1 MKKITLLS
9 LVAVLLTALTFTS
22 CNDDNGYSYLTKE
35 QQDAYQT
42 KMAGSYSNL
51 VLLFDHKN
59 DADVNKQ
66 IDSVE
71 TECYFSM
78 RNDSTFTISNFPIK
92 KLAEHISNPE
102 LKEAISKVEDKTVA
116 GKYMVLP
123 NSLTNQAYF
132 YACPSPINLNLTYG
146 SDAKEH
152 KVVLVFTANT
162 YDYNTQHYVGGCI
175 WSTKQIVFPFYLT
188 SIFVDGAKTD
198 YIKNSI
204 YPNAYVRYVSF
215 VCRNKAA
222 SK

>member
-22 CNDDNGYSYLTKE
+22 CNTGDDNGYSYLTKE

-42 KMAGSYSNL
+42 KMAGSYPNL

-59 DADVNKQ
+59 DADGKNQ
-66 IDSVE
+66 IASVE
-71 TECYFSM
+71 TSCDFS
-78 RNDSTFTISNFPIK
+78 NDSTFTISNFPIK

-102 LKEAISKVEDKTVA
+102 LKEAISKVEDKTVT

-152 KVVLVFTANT
+152 KVVLVFTT
-162 YDYNTQHYVGGCI
+162 YVGSCI
-175 WSTKQIVFPFYLT
+175 WSTKQIDFPFYLT
-188 SIFVDGAKTD
+188 SIFVDGTQTN
-198 YIKNSI
+198 YIKNSTHSGTF
-204 YPNAYVRYVSF
+204 VSF
-215 VCRNKAA
+215 ACRNKAT
-222 SK
+222 SKQ

>member
-22 CNDDNGYSYLTKE
+22 CNSGDDNGYSYLTKE
-35 QQDAYQT
+35 KQDAYQT
-42 KMAGSYSNL
+42 KMAGSYRNL

-59 DADVNKQ
+59 DANVKNQ
-66 IDSVE
+66 ADSVE

-102 LKEAISKVEDKTVA
+102 LKEAISKVEDKTVT
-116 GKYMVLP
+116 GMYMVLP
-123 NSLTNQAYF
+123 NSQTNQAYF
-132 YACPSPINLNLTYG
+132 YAYPSPITLNLKYG

-152 KVVLVFTANT
+152 KVVLVFSPDT
-162 YDYNTQHYVGGCI
+162 YYAGGCI
-175 WSTKQIVFPFYLT
+175 WATKQIGFPFYLT
-188 SIFVDGAKTD
+188 RIFVDGAQTN

-204 YPNAYVRYVSF
+204 NSQPIVSF
-215 VCRNKAA
+215 ACRNKVT
-222 SK
+222 SKQ

>member
-9 LVAVLLTALTFTS
+9 LVAVLFTALTFTS
-22 CNDDNGYSYLTKE
+22 CNTGDDNGYSYLTKE

-59 DADVNKQ
+59 DANVKNQ
-66 IDSVE
+66 VDSVD

-102 LKEAISKVEDKTVA
+102 LKEAISKVEDKTVT

-123 NSLTNQAYF
+123 NSLTNQAYI
-132 YACPSPINLNLTYG
+132 YACPSPINLDLTYG

-152 KVVLVFTANT
+152 KVVLYFTANT
-162 YDYNTQHYVGGCI
+162 YYVGSCD
-175 WSTKQIVFPFYLT
+175 WSTKQIGFPFNLT
-188 SIFVDGAKTD
+188 YIFVDGAQTN

-204 YPNAYVRYVSF
+204 HSKAFVSF
-215 VCRNKAA
+215 ACRNKAT
-222 SK
+222 SKQ

>member
-22 CNDDNGYSYLTKE
+22 CNTGDDNGYSLLTKE

-42 KMAGSYSNL
+42 KMAGSYRNL

-59 DADVNKQ
+59 DANVKNQ
-66 IDSVE
+66 ADSVE

-102 LKEAISKVEDKTVA
+102 LKEAISKVEDKTVT
-116 GKYMVLP
+116 GMYMVLP
-123 NSLTNQAYF
+123 NSQTNQAYF
-132 YACPSPINLNLTYG
+132 YAYPSPINLNLKYG

-152 KVVLVFTANT
+152 KVVLVFTPDT
-162 YDYNTQHYVGGCI
+162 YYAGGCI
-175 WSTKQIVFPFYLT
+175 WATKQIGFPFYLT
-188 SIFVDGAKTD
+188 RIFVDGAQTN

-204 YPNAYVRYVSF
+204 NSQPIVSF
-215 VCRNKAA
+215 ACRNKVT
-222 SK
+222 SKQ

>member
-9 LVAVLLTALTFTS
+9 LVAVLFTALTFTS
-22 CNDDNGYSYLTKE
+22 CNTDDNGYSYLTKE

-42 KMAGSYSNL
+42 KMAGPYRNL

-59 DADVNKQ
+59 DADDKNKV
-66 IDSVE
+66 DSVE
-71 TECYFSM
+71 TSCDF

-102 LKEAISKVEDKTVA
+102 LKEAISKVEDKTVVT

-123 NSLTNQAYF
+123 NSKTNQAYF

-152 KVVLVFTANT
+152 KVVLVFTT
-162 YDYNTQHYVGGCI
+162 SSYYTGSCV
-175 WSTKQIVFPFYLT
+175 WSTKQIGFPFYLT
-188 SIFVDGAKTD
+188 YIFVDGAQTN
-198 YIKNSI
+198 YIKNSTHSG
-204 YPNAYVRYVSF
+204 AYVSF
-215 VCRNKAA
+215 ACRNKAT

>member
-22 CNDDNGYSYLTKE
+22 CNTGDDNGYSYLTKE

-42 KMAGSYSNL
+42 KMAGSYRNL

-59 DADVNKQ
+59 DANVKNQ
-66 IDSVE
+66 ADSVE

-102 LKEAISKVEDKTVA
+102 LKEAISKVEDKTVT
-116 GKYMVLP
+116 GMYMVLP
-123 NSLTNQAYF
+123 NSQTNQAYF
-132 YACPSPINLNLTYG
+132 YAYPSPINLNLTYG

-152 KVVLVFTANT
+152 KVVLVFSPDT
-162 YDYNTQHYVGGCI
+162 YYAGGCI
-175 WSTKQIVFPFYLT
+175 WATKQIGFPFYLT
-188 SIFVDGAKTD
+188 RIFVDGAQTN

-204 YPNAYVRYVSF
+204 NSQPIVSF
-215 VCRNKAA
+215 ACRNKVT
-222 SK
+222 SKQ

>member
-22 CNDDNGYSYLTKE
+22 CNTGDDNGYSLLTKE

-59 DADVNKQ
+59 DANVKNQ
-66 IDSVE
+66 ADSVE

-102 LKEAISKVEDKTVA
+102 LKEAISKVEDKTVT
-116 GKYMVLP
+116 GMYMVLP
-123 NSLTNQAYF
+123 NSQTNQAYF
-132 YACPSPINLNLTYG
+132 YAYPSPINLNLKYG

-152 KVVLVFTANT
+152 KVVLVFTPDT
-162 YDYNTQHYVGGCI
+162 YYAGGCI
-175 WSTKQIVFPFYLT
+175 WATKQIGFPFYLT
-188 SIFVDGAKTD
+188 RIFVDGAQTN

-204 YPNAYVRYVSF
+204 NSQPIVSF
-215 VCRNKAA
+215 ACRNKVT
-222 SK
+222 SKQ

>member
-22 CNDDNGYSYLTKE
+22 CNTGDDNGYSYLTKE
-35 QQDAYQT
+35 KQDAYQT
-42 KMAGSYSNL
+42 NMAGSYSNL

-71 TECYFSM
+71 TSCNFSM

-102 LKEAISKVEDKTVA
+102 LKEAISKVEDKTVT

-132 YACPSPINLNLTYG
+132 YACPSPINLTLTYG

-152 KVVLVFTANT
+152 KVVLVFTASS
-162 YDYNTQHYVGGCI
+162 YYVGSCI
-175 WSTKQIVFPFYLT
+175 WSTQQIGFPFNLT
-188 SIFVDGAKTD
+188 YIFVDDKQTN

-204 YPNAYVRYVSF
+204 HSGAYVSF
-215 VCRNKAA
+215 ACRNKVTT
-222 SK
+222 K

>member
-22 CNDDNGYSYLTKE
+22 CNTGDDNGYSYLTKE
-35 QQDAYQT
+35 QQDAYQMN
-42 KMAGSYSNL
+42 MAGSYSNL

-71 TECYFSM
+71 TSCTFSM

-102 LKEAISKVEDKTVA
+102 LKEAISKVEDKTVT

-152 KVVLVFTANT
+152 KVILYFSSHP
-162 YDYNTQHYVGGCI
+162 YYVGSCI
-175 WSTKQIVFPFYLT
+175 WSTKQIGFLFNLT
-188 SIFVDGAKTD
+188 YIFVDGARTN

-204 YPNAYVRYVSF
+204 NSETTVSF
-215 VCRNKAA
+215 ACRNKVTT
-222 SK
+222 K

>member
-22 CNDDNGYSYLTKE
+22 CNTGDDNGYSYLTKE
-35 QQDAYQT
+35 QQDAYQMN
-42 KMAGSYSNL
+42 MAGSYSNL

-59 DADVNKQ
+59 DANVKNQ

-102 LKEAISKVEDKTVA
+102 LKEAISKVGDKTVT

-152 KVVLVFTANT
+152 KVILYFSSHP
-162 YDYNTQHYVGGCI
+162 YYVGSCI
-175 WSTKQIVFPFYLT
+175 WSTKQIGFLFNLT
-188 SIFVDGAKTD
+188 YIFVDGAQTN

-204 YPNAYVRYVSF
+204 NSETTVSF
-215 VCRNKAA
+215 ACRNKVTT
-222 SK
+222 K

>member
-1 MKKITLLS
+1 
-9 LVAVLLTALTFTS
+9 
-22 CNDDNGYSYLTKE
+22 
-35 QQDAYQT
+35 
-42 KMAGSYSNL
+42 MAGHYPNL

-59 DADVNKQ
+59 DANVKNQ
-66 IDSVE
+66 ADSVE

-102 LKEAISKVEDKTVA
+102 LKEAISKVEDKPVT

-132 YACPSPINLNLTYG
+132 YAYPSPINLNLTYG

-152 KVVLVFTANT
+152 KVVLVFTPDT
-162 YDYNTQHYVGGCI
+162 YYVGGCI
-175 WSTKQIVFPFYLT
+175 WSTKQIGFPFYLT
-188 SIFVDGAKTD
+188 HIFVDGAQTN

-204 YPNAYVRYVSF
+204 NSQPIVSF
-215 VCRNKAA
+215 ACRNKAT

>member
-9 LVAVLLTALTFTS
+9 LVAVLLTAQTFTS
-22 CNDDNGYSYLTKE
+22 CNTGDDNGYSLLTKE

-42 KMAGSYSNL
+42 KMAGSYRNL

-59 DADVNKQ
+59 DANVKNQ
-66 IDSVE
+66 ADSVE

-102 LKEAISKVEDKTVA
+102 LKEAISKVEDKTVT
-116 GKYMVLP
+116 GMYMVLP
-123 NSLTNQAYF
+123 NSQTNQAYF
-132 YACPSPINLNLTYG
+132 YAYPSPINLNLKYG

-152 KVVLVFTANT
+152 KVVLVFSPDT
-162 YDYNTQHYVGGCI
+162 YYAGGCI
-175 WSTKQIVFPFYLT
+175 WATKQIGFPFYLT
-188 SIFVDGAKTD
+188 RIFVDGAQTN

-204 YPNAYVRYVSF
+204 NSQPIVSF
-215 VCRNKAA
+215 ACRNKVT
-222 SK
+222 SKQ

>member
-22 CNDDNGYSYLTKE
+22 CNTGDDNGYSLLTKE

-42 KMAGSYSNL
+42 KMAGSYPNL

-59 DADVNKQ
+59 DANVKNQ
-66 IDSVE
+66 VDSVE
-71 TECYFSM
+71 TSCDF
-78 RNDSTFTISNFPIK
+78 RNDSTFTINNFPIK
-92 KLAEHISNPE
+92 ELAEHISNPE
-102 LKEAISKVEDKTVA
+102 LKEAISKVKDKTVVT

-123 NSLTNQAYF
+123 NSKTNQAYF

-152 KVVLVFTANT
+152 KVVLEFTT
-162 YDYNTQHYVGGCI
+162 SSYYTGGCI
-175 WSTKQIVFPFYLT
+175 WSTKQIGFPFYLT
-188 SIFVDGAKTD
+188 RIFVDGAQTN

-204 YPNAYVRYVSF
+204 HSGAYVSF
-215 VCRNKAA
+215 ACRNKAT
-222 SK
+222 SKQ

>member
-22 CNDDNGYSYLTKE
+22 CNTGDDNGYSYLTKE

-59 DADVNKQ
+59 DANVKNQ
-66 IDSVE
+66 ADSVE
-71 TECYFSM
+71 TSCYFSM

-102 LKEAISKVEDKTVA
+102 LKEAISKVEDQTVT

-123 NSLTNQAYF
+123 NSPTNQAYF

-146 SDAKEH
+146 SDAKKH
-152 KVVLVFTANT
+152 KVVLVFTASS
-162 YDYNTQHYVGGCI
+162 YYVGSCD
-175 WSTKQIVFPFYLT
+175 WSTKKIGFPFNLSY
-188 SIFVDGAKTD
+188 IYVDGALTNF
-198 YIKNSI
+198 IKNSI
-204 YPNAYVRYVSF
+204 YPDAYVRYVSF
-215 VCRNKAA
+215 ACRNKVTT
-222 SK
+222 K

>member
-22 CNDDNGYSYLTKE
+22 CNTGDDNGYSYLTKE

-42 KMAGSYSNL
+42 KMAGPYHNL

-59 DADVNKQ
+59 DANVKNQ
-66 IDSVE
+66 VDSVE
-71 TECYFSM
+71 TSCDF
-78 RNDSTFTISNFPIK
+78 RNDSTFTINNFPIW

-102 LKEAISKVEDKTVA
+102 LKEAISKVEDKTVT

-132 YACPSPINLNLTYG
+132 YACPSPINLTLTYG
-146 SDAKEH
+146 SDAKKH
-152 KVVLVFTANT
+152 KVVLVFTASS
-162 YDYNTQHYVGGCI
+162 YYLGSCI
-175 WSTKQIVFPFYLT
+175 WSTKQIGFPFNLT
-188 SIFVDGAKTD
+188 YIFVDGAQTN

-204 YPNAYVRYVSF
+204 HSGAYVSF
-215 VCRNKAA
+215 ACRNKVTT
-222 SK
+222 K

>member
-22 CNDDNGYSYLTKE
+22 CNTGDDNGYSYLTKE

-42 KMAGSYSNL
+42 NMSGHYPNL

-59 DADVNKQ
+59 DANVKNQ
-66 IDSVE
+66 ADSVE

-102 LKEAISKVEDKTVA
+102 LKEAISKVEDKPVT

-132 YACPSPINLNLTYG
+132 YAYPSPINLNLTYG

-152 KVVLVFTANT
+152 KVVLVFTPDT
-162 YDYNTQHYVGGCI
+162 YYVGGCI
-175 WSTKQIVFPFYLT
+175 WSTKQIGFPFYLT
-188 SIFVDGAKTD
+188 HIFVDGAQTN

-204 YPNAYVRYVSF
+204 NSQPIVSF
-215 VCRNKAA
+215 ACRTKAT

>member
-22 CNDDNGYSYLTKE
+22 CNTGDDNGYSLLTKE

-42 KMAGSYSNL
+42 KMAGSYRNL

-59 DADVNKQ
+59 DANVKNQ
-66 IDSVE
+66 ADSVE

-102 LKEAISKVEDKTVA
+102 LKEAISKVEDKTVT
-116 GKYMVLP
+116 GMYMVLP
-123 NSLTNQAYF
+123 NSQTNQAYF
-132 YACPSPINLNLTYG
+132 YAYPSPINLNLKYG

-152 KVVLVFTANT
+152 KVVLVFSPDT
-162 YDYNTQHYVGGCI
+162 YYAGGCI
-175 WSTKQIVFPFYLT
+175 WATKQIGFPIYLT
-188 SIFVDGAKTD
+188 RIFVDGAQTN

-204 YPNAYVRYVSF
+204 NSQPIVSF
-215 VCRNKAA
+215 ACRNKVT
-222 SK
+222 SKQ

>member
-22 CNDDNGYSYLTKE
+22 CNTDDNGYSYLTKE

-42 KMAGSYSNL
+42 KMAGSYRNL

-59 DADVNKQ
+59 DANVKNQ
-66 IDSVE
+66 ADSVE

-102 LKEAISKVEDKTVA
+102 LKEAISKVEDKTVT
-116 GKYMVLP
+116 GMYMVLP
-123 NSLTNQAYF
+123 NSQTNQAYF
-132 YACPSPINLNLTYG
+132 YAYPSPINLNLTYG

-152 KVVLVFTANT
+152 KVVLVFSPDT
-162 YDYNTQHYVGGCI
+162 YYAGGCI
-175 WSTKQIVFPFYLT
+175 WATKQIGFPFYLT
-188 SIFVDGAKTD
+188 RIFVDGAQTN

-204 YPNAYVRYVSF
+204 NSQPIVSF
-215 VCRNKAA
+215 ACRNKVT
-222 SK
+222 SKQ

>member
-22 CNDDNGYSYLTKE
+22 CNTGDDNGYSYLTKE

-42 KMAGSYSNL
+42 KMAGFYPNL

-59 DADVNKQ
+59 DANVKNQ
-66 IDSVE
+66 ADSVE

-102 LKEAISKVEDKTVA
+102 LKEAISKVEDRTVT

-123 NSLTNQAYF
+123 NSQTNQAYF

-152 KVVLVFTANT
+152 KVVLVFTP
-162 YDYNTQHYVGGCI
+162 YVGSCV
-175 WSTKQIVFPFYLT
+175 WSTKQIGFPFNLT
-188 SIFVDGAKTD
+188 YIFVDGAQTN

-204 YPNAYVRYVSF
+204 LSSTFVRF
-215 VCRNKAA
+215 ACRNKAT

>member
-22 CNDDNGYSYLTKE
+22 CNTGDDNGYSYLTKE

-42 KMAGSYSNL
+42 KMAGSYPNL

-59 DADVNKQ
+59 DANVKNQ
-66 IDSVE
+66 VDSVE

-92 KLAEHISNPE
+92 ELAEHISNPE
-102 LKEAISKVEDKTVA
+102 LKEAISKVGDKTVT

-123 NSLTNQAYF
+123 NSQTNQAYF
-132 YACPSPINLNLTYG
+132 YAYPSPINLNLKYG
-146 SDAKEH
+146 SDSKEH
-152 KVVLVFTANT
+152 KVVLVFTPDT
-162 YDYNTQHYVGGCI
+162 YYAGGCI
-175 WSTKQIVFPFYLT
+175 WSTKKIGFPFYLT
-188 SIFVDGAKTD
+188 RIFVDGAQTN

-204 YPNAYVRYVSF
+204 NSGTFVSF
-215 VCRNKAA
+215 ACRNKAT

>member
-22 CNDDNGYSYLTKE
+22 CNTGDDNGYSYLTKE

-42 KMAGSYSNL
+42 KMAGSYPNL

-59 DADVNKQ
+59 DANVKNQ
-66 IDSVE
+66 VDSVD

-102 LKEAISKVEDKTVA
+102 LKEAISKVRNQPVA

-123 NSLTNQAYF
+123 NSKTNQAYF

-152 KVVLVFTANT
+152 KVVLEFTT
-162 YDYNTQHYVGGCI
+162 SSYYTGGCI
-175 WSTKQIVFPFYLT
+175 WSTKQIGFPFYLT
-188 SIFVDGAKTD
+188 RIFVDGAQTNF
-198 YIKNSI
+198 IKNSI
-204 YPNAYVRYVSF
+204 NSEKIVSF
-215 VCRNKAA
+215 ACRNKVT

>member
-9 LVAVLLTALTFTS
+9 LVAVLFTALTFTS
-22 CNDDNGYSYLTKE
+22 CNTGDDNGYSYLTKE

-51 VLLFDHKN
+51 VLLFDHQN

-71 TECYFSM
+71 TSCYF

-102 LKEAISKVEDKTVA
+102 LKEAISKVEDKPVA

-152 KVVLVFTANT
+152 KVVLVFTT
-162 YDYNTQHYVGGCI
+162 YVGSCI
-175 WSTKQIVFPFYLT
+175 WSTRQIGFPFYLT
-188 SIFVDGAKTD
+188 YIYVDGAQTN
-198 YIKNSI
+198 YIKNST
-204 YPNAYVRYVSF
+204 NSNTDVRYVSF
-215 VCRNKAA
+215 ACRNKAT

>member
-9 LVAVLLTALTFTS
+9 LVAVLFTALTFTS
-22 CNDDNGYSYLTKE
+22 CNTDDNGYSYLTKE

-42 KMAGSYSNL
+42 KMAGPYRNL

-59 DADVNKQ
+59 DADDKNKV
-66 IDSVE
+66 DSVE
-71 TECYFSM
+71 TSCDF

-102 LKEAISKVEDKTVA
+102 LKEAISKVEDRTVT

-123 NSLTNQAYF
+123 NSQTNQAYF
-132 YACPSPINLNLTYG
+132 YAYPSPINLNLTYG

-152 KVVLVFTANT
+152 KVVLEFTT
-162 YDYNTQHYVGGCI
+162 SSYYTGGCI
-175 WSTKQIVFPFYLT
+175 WSTKQIGFPFYLT
-188 SIFVDGAKTD
+188 RIFVDGAPTN

-204 YPNAYVRYVSF
+204 HSGAYVSF
-215 VCRNKAA
+215 ACRNKAT
-222 SK
+222 SKQ

>member
-22 CNDDNGYSYLTKE
+22 CNTGDDNGYSLLTKE

-42 KMAGSYSNL
+42 KMAGSYRNL

-59 DADVNKQ
+59 DANVKNQ
-66 IDSVE
+66 ADSVE

-102 LKEAISKVEDKTVA
+102 LKEAISKVEDKTVT
-116 GKYMVLP
+116 GMYMVLP
-123 NSLTNQAYF
+123 NSQTNQAYF
-132 YACPSPINLNLTYG
+132 YAYPSPINLNLKYG

-152 KVVLVFTANT
+152 KVVLVFSPDT
-162 YDYNTQHYVGGCI
+162 YYAGGCI
-175 WSTKQIVFPFYLT
+175 WATKQIGFPFYLT
-188 SIFVDGAKTD
+188 RIFVDGAQTN

-204 YPNAYVRYVSF
+204 NSQPIVSF
-215 VCRNKAA
+215 ACRNKVT

>member
-22 CNDDNGYSYLTKE
+22 CNTGDDNGYSYLTKE

-42 KMAGSYSNL
+42 KMAGSYRNL
-51 VLLFDHKN
+51 VLLLDHKN
-59 DADVNKQ
+59 DANVKNQ
-66 IDSVE
+66 ADSVE

-102 LKEAISKVEDKTVA
+102 LKEAISKVEDKTVT
-116 GKYMVLP
+116 GMYMVLP
-123 NSLTNQAYF
+123 NSQTNQAYF
-132 YACPSPINLNLTYG
+132 YAYPSPINLNLTYG

-152 KVVLVFTANT
+152 KVVLVFTPDT
-162 YDYNTQHYVGGCI
+162 YYAGGCI
-175 WSTKQIVFPFYLT
+175 WATKQIGFPFYLT
-188 SIFVDGAKTD
+188 RIFVDGAQTN

-204 YPNAYVRYVSF
+204 NSQPIVSF
-215 VCRNKAA
+215 ACRNKVT
-222 SK
+222 SKQ

>member
-22 CNDDNGYSYLTKE
+22 CNTGDDNGYSYLTKE

-42 KMAGSYSNL
+42 KMAGPYRNL

-59 DADVNKQ
+59 DANVKNQ
-66 IDSVE
+66 VDSVE
-71 TECYFSM
+71 TSCDF
-78 RNDSTFTISNFPIK
+78 RNDSTFTINNFPIK

-102 LKEAISKVEDKTVA
+102 LKEAISKVEDKTVVT

-123 NSLTNQAYF
+123 NSKTNQAYF

-152 KVVLVFTANT
+152 KVVLVFTT
-162 YDYNTQHYVGGCI
+162 SSYYTGGCI
-175 WSTKQIVFPFYLT
+175 WSTRQIGFPFYLT
-188 SIFVDGAKTD
+188 SIFVDGAQTN
-198 YIKNSI
+198 YIKNSTHSG
-204 YPNAYVRYVSF
+204 NYVSF
-215 VCRNKAA
+215 ACRNKAT
-222 SK
+222 SKQ

>member
-22 CNDDNGYSYLTKE
+22 CNTDDNGYSYLTKE

-42 KMAGSYSNL
+42 KMAGPYRNL

-59 DADVNKQ
+59 DADGKNKV
-66 IDSVE
+66 DSVE
-71 TECYFSM
+71 TSCDF
-78 RNDSTFTISNFPIK
+78 RNDSTFTINNFPIK
-92 KLAEHISNPE
+92 ELAEHISNPE
-102 LKEAISKVEDKTVA
+102 LKEAISKVEDKTVVT

-123 NSLTNQAYF
+123 NSKTNQAYF

-152 KVVLVFTANT
+152 KVVLVFTT
-162 YDYNTQHYVGGCI
+162 SSYYTGGCI
-175 WSTKQIVFPFYLT
+175 WSTRQIGFPFYLT
-188 SIFVDGAKTD
+188 SIFVDGEQTN

-204 YPNAYVRYVSF
+204 HSGTYVSF
-215 VCRNKAA
+215 ACRNKVT

>member
-22 CNDDNGYSYLTKE
+22 CNTGDDNGYSLLTKE

-42 KMAGSYSNL
+42 KMAGSYRNL

-59 DADVNKQ
+59 DANVKNQ
-66 IDSVE
+66 ADSVE

-102 LKEAISKVEDKTVA
+102 LKEAISKVEDKTVT
-116 GKYMVLP
+116 GMYMVLP
-123 NSLTNQAYF
+123 NSQTNQAYF
-132 YACPSPINLNLTYG
+132 YAYPSPINLNLTYG

-152 KVVLVFTANT
+152 KVVLEFTT
-162 YDYNTQHYVGGCI
+162 SSYYTGGCI
-175 WSTKQIVFPFYLT
+175 WATKQIGFPFYLT
-188 SIFVDGAKTD
+188 RIFVDGAQTN

-204 YPNAYVRYVSF
+204 NSQPIVSF
-215 VCRNKAA
+215 ACRNKVT
-222 SK
+222 SKQ

>member
-22 CNDDNGYSYLTKE
+22 CNTGDDNGYSYLTKE

-42 KMAGSYSNL
+42 KMAGSYPNL

-59 DADVNKQ
+59 DANVKNQ
-66 IDSVE
+66 VDSVE

-92 KLAEHISNPE
+92 KLAEHISDPE
-102 LKEAISKVEDKTVA
+102 LKEAISKVEDRTVP

-123 NSLTNQAYF
+123 KSQTSQAYF
-132 YACPSPINLNLTYG
+132 SACPSPITLNLKYG

-152 KVVLVFTANT
+152 KVVLIFSA
-162 YDYNTQHYVGGCI
+162 YYAGGCI
-175 WSTKQIVFPFYLT
+175 WATKQIGFPFYLT
-188 SIFVDGAKTD
+188 YIFVDGAQTN

-204 YPNAYVRYVSF
+204 NSQPIVSF
-215 VCRNKAA
+215 ICRNKAT
-222 SK
+222 SKQ

>member
-22 CNDDNGYSYLTKE
+22 CNTGDDNGYSYLTKD

-42 KMAGSYSNL
+42 KMAGFYPNL
-51 VLLFDHKN
+51 MLLFDHKN
-59 DADVNKQ
+59 DANVKNQ
-66 IDSVE
+66 ADSVE
-71 TECYFSM
+71 TSCNFSM

-102 LKEAISKVEDKTVA
+102 LKEAISKVEDQTVA

-146 SDAKEH
+146 SDAKKH
-152 KVVLVFTANT
+152 KVVLVFTASS
-162 YDYNTQHYVGGCI
+162 YYVGSCI
-175 WSTKQIVFPFYLT
+175 WSTKQIGFPFNLT
-188 SIFVDGAKTD
+188 YIFVDDKQTN

-204 YPNAYVRYVSF
+204 YSDAYVRF
-215 VCRNKAA
+215 ACRNKVTT
-222 SK
+222 K

>member
-22 CNDDNGYSYLTKE
+22 CNTGDDNGYSLLTKE

-42 KMAGSYSNL
+42 KMAGSYRNL

-59 DADVNKQ
+59 DANVKNQ
-66 IDSVE
+66 ADSVE

-102 LKEAISKVEDKTVA
+102 LKEAISKVEDKTVT
-116 GKYMVLP
+116 GMYMVLP
-123 NSLTNQAYF
+123 NSQTNQAYF
-132 YACPSPINLNLTYG
+132 YAYPSPINLNLKYG

-152 KVVLVFTANT
+152 KVVLVFSPDT
-162 YDYNTQHYVGGCI
+162 YYAGGCI
-175 WSTKQIVFPFYLT
+175 WATKQIGFPFYLT
-188 SIFVDGAKTD
+188 RIFVDGTQTN

-204 YPNAYVRYVSF
+204 NSQPIVSF
-215 VCRNKAA
+215 ACRNKVT
-222 SK
+222 SKQ

>member
-22 CNDDNGYSYLTKE
+22 CNTGDDNGYSLLTKE

-42 KMAGSYSNL
+42 KMAGSYRNL

-59 DADVNKQ
+59 DANVKNQ
-66 IDSVE
+66 ADSVE

-102 LKEAISKVEDKTVA
+102 LKEAISKVEDKTVT
-116 GKYMVLP
+116 GMYMVLP
-123 NSLTNQAYF
+123 NSQTNQAYF
-132 YACPSPINLNLTYG
+132 YAYPSPINLNLKYG

-152 KVVLVFTANT
+152 KVVLVFTPDT
-162 YDYNTQHYVGGCI
+162 YYAGGCI
-175 WSTKQIVFPFYLT
+175 WATKQIGFPFYLT
-188 SIFVDGAKTD
+188 RIFVDGAPTN

-204 YPNAYVRYVSF
+204 NSQPIVSF
-215 VCRNKAA
+215 ACRNKVT
-222 SK
+222 SKQ

>member
-22 CNDDNGYSYLTKE
+22 CNTGDDNGYSYLTKE

-59 DADVNKQ
+59 DANVKNQ

-102 LKEAISKVEDKTVA
+102 LKEAISKVEDKTVT

-152 KVVLVFTANT
+152 KVILYFSSHP
-162 YDYNTQHYVGGCI
+162 YYVGSCI
-175 WSTKQIVFPFYLT
+175 WSTKQIGFPFNLT
-188 SIFVDGAKTD
+188 YIFVDGAQTN

-204 YPNAYVRYVSF
+204 HSGAYVSF
-215 VCRNKAA
+215 VCRNKVTT
-222 SK
+222 K

>member
-22 CNDDNGYSYLTKE
+22 CNTGDDNGYSYLTKE

-59 DADVNKQ
+59 DANVKNQ
-66 IDSVE
+66 TDSVE

-102 LKEAISKVEDKTVA
+102 LKEAISKVEDRTVT

-123 NSLTNQAYF
+123 NSQTNQAYF
-132 YACPSPINLNLTYG
+132 YAYPSPINLNLKYG
-146 SDAKEH
+146 SDSKEH
-152 KVVLVFTANT
+152 KVVLVFTPDT
-162 YDYNTQHYVGGCI
+162 YYAGGCI
-175 WSTKQIVFPFYLT
+175 WSTKKIGFPFYLT
-188 SIFVDGAKTD
+188 RIFVDGAQTN

-204 YPNAYVRYVSF
+204 NSQPIVSF
-215 VCRNKAA
+215 ACRNKAT
-222 SK
+222 SKQ